1 MTTTTGAASTD
12 PEARQRDLHGRVVLV
27 TGASGNLG
35 RVTAHALRSAGAA
48 LALVGR
54 DLGSLAEA
62 FAEPAAAPAP
72 AREGQASAPPAMH
85 FFTAD
90 LSDLDAT
97 AAMVDE
103 VMRSCG
109 RLDAVVHTAGVFRG
123 GTPLHQTSIETLDVL
138 LRGNLYSS
146 FAIAHAVLPPM
157 LERGRGSIAL
167 VAAQAGQR
175 GRAGLAAYCAAK
187 SGVIRL
193 VESLAEELRGTGVR
207 ANCVLPE
214 AIAPPG
220 GGAGTPAAII
230 ADTLAYLAS
239 DASSAVSGAAI
250 PV

>member
-1 MTTTTGAASTD
+1 MTGAGIRI
-12 PEARQRDLHGRVVLV
+12 PEARRDLTGRVVLV

-35 RVTAHALRSAGAA
+35 RATAQALRSAGAA

-62 FAEPAAAPAP
+62 YAGPGASTDAPT
-72 AREGQASAPPAMH
+72 EGSQAAPPAVH

-90 LSDLDAT
+90 LSDLEAT

-103 VMRSCG
+103 VLRSCG

-123 GTPLHQTSIETLDVL
+123 GTPLHETSIETLEAL

-146 FAIAHAVLPPM
+146 FSIAHAALRPM
-157 LERGRGSIAL
+157 LERGRGSLAF

-175 GRAGLAAYCAAK
+175 GRAGLSAYCAAK
-187 SGVIRL
+187 SGVIRI

-214 AIAPPG
+214 AIAPAA
-220 GGAGTPAAII
+220 GGAGTPPAAI
-230 ADTLAYLAS
+230 ADVLAYLAS
-239 DASSAVSGAAI
+239 DASSAISGAAI